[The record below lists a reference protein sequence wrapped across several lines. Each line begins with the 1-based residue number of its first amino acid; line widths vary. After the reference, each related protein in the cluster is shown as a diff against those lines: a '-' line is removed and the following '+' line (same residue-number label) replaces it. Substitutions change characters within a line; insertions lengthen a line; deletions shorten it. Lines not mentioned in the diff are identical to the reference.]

1 MEDFLYWIIEYLKV
15 FLGYGFLMFVW
26 PSIVFR
32 KYLKGKGKTFR
43 FGFCNVIQ
51 IILISTIVL
60 MLGIFHILNKWTF
73 GLIFWGILIWSIR
86 EKFKLSE
93 DARKK
98 IKYLITGTFGWKHF
112 LLLCRDQII
121 KYIKDAWKIISKSYK
136 KHWLEYTMLLIAVC
150 YGMIYFSWGV
160 FHDNSYCFSDMYVHH
175 SWIYQMTEGNVFAG
189 GIYPQGMHCV
199 IYAVSELFG
208 IRIYSCMLFIPG
220 MVMGL
225 ILVSAYCLMK
235 ELFRW
240 RYSAIFALF
249 IFLTMEL
256 TSRIFMISMARAQC
270 ALPQEFGFPAVLL
283 CALFL
288 LRYLKEHIDNNKV
301 KKEKFFARHIND
313 NLLVFVLA
321 FASTV
326 MIHFYTTILA
336 FYMCF
341 GIALVCLKK
350 IFNKTRFI
358 SLVKAVIIGLV
369 ISATP
374 MVVGFVSGMPLEGS
388 LYWAMSVIRGSTS
401 DTVEE
406 NVTYSEDVSIELNY
420 EQAEDDAAV
429 EIGTTQSPVILPNDD
444 ALDTVYN
451 ENFVVNTSEQVQV
464 SFVDKI
470 KAIFARVVSVI
481 KEKLSIMYQ
490 KGVYL
495 MYEEQRAN
503 GLVLLTFGIL
513 LLGILYKIIASFLCS
528 FKKINLEQTEFFGGY
543 FIIIA
548 ITVIYIISYVSGDLG
563 MPMLMETY
571 RSGFFNHMFVVMIVV
586 IPLDIICMI
595 LNHFLWAGDMM
606 HYISLVIGCSII
618 ALIVGT
624 DNYHGFLYFEVTRY
638 DKVVELTN
646 DIIDSMPENSFT
658 IVSPTDEL
666 YQVIEHGRHEEIL
679 TFCQRQY
686 ADRYTLPTE
695 YVFIFVEKKPLKYAQ
710 YHFFDGP
717 SWLGVGKYQEIY
729 GGHSVWPEYL
739 SSQISEEEANKNIL
753 YYAKE
758 SDSYR
763 LIESRTILESKMYA
777 WCEQFARLYP
787 NELKVFY
794 EDDDVACYYFKQNTK
809 SLYNLSFRNL
819 NR

>member
-1 MEDFLYWIIEYLKV
+1 MEDMLYWVIEYLKV
-15 FLGYGFLMFVW
+15 FLGYGFLMFIW

-32 KYLKGKGKTFR
+32 KYLMGKGKTFR
-43 FGFCNVIQ
+43 FAFCNVMQ
-51 IILISTIVL
+51 IVLISTIVL

-73 GLIFWGILIWSIR
+73 GILFWGILIWSLR
-86 EKFKLSE
+86 DKFKLTE
-93 DARKK
+93 DAKKK

-112 LLLCRDQII
+112 LVLCRDKAI
-121 KYIKDAWKIISKSYK
+121 KNIKEAWKTLIKAYK
-136 KHWLEYTMLLIAVC
+136 THWLEYSMLLIAVC
-150 YGMIYFSWGV
+150 YGMLYFSWGV

-175 SWIYQMTEGNVFAG
+175 SWIYNISQGKVFAG
-189 GIYPQGMHCV
+189 GIYPQGMHCI
-199 IYAVSELFG
+199 IYAVSELFN

-220 MVMGL
+220 MVMGIIL
-225 ILVSAYCLMK
+225 ISAYCLMK
-235 ELFRW
+235 ELFKW
-240 RYSAIFALF
+240 RYSAVFAIY

-270 ALPQEFGFPAVLL
+270 ALPQEYGFPAVLL

-288 LRYLKEHIDNNKV
+288 LKYLKEQIDNKNV
-301 KKEKFFARHIND
+301 KKEKLLSKNIND
-313 NLLVFVLA
+313 NLLVFVLS
-321 FASTV
+321 FASTII
-326 MIHFYTTILA
+326 IHFYTTILA
-336 FYMCF
+336 FYMCL
-341 GIALVCLKK
+341 GIALVCIKR

-369 ISATP
+369 IAATP

-401 DTVEE
+401 NAVEE
-406 NVTYSEDVSIELNY
+406 DIIYPEDVSIELNV
-420 EQAEDDAAV
+420 EQSNVVVGES
-429 EIGTTQSPVILPNDD
+429 ETTQSQVITPNEDVS
-444 ALDTVYN
+444 DTIYN
-451 ENFVVNTSEQVQV
+451 DSSVVNTQEQVQV
-464 SFVDKI
+464 SFVAKI
-470 KAIFARVVSVI
+470 KAIFAQVANVI
-481 KEKLSIMYQ
+481 KEKLSIMYH

-503 GLVLLTFGIL
+503 TLVFLSFGIL
-513 LLGILYKIIASFLCS
+513 LLGILYKIIASFLCL

-606 HYISLVIGCSII
+606 HYISFGIGCSII
-618 ALIVGT
+618 ALIIGT

-646 DIIDSMPENSFT
+646 DIIDSMPQNSFT

-666 YQVIEHGRHEEIL
+666 YQVIEYGRHEEIL
-679 TFCQRQY
+679 TFCQRQS
-686 ADRYTLPTE
+686 ADKYTLPTE
-695 YVFIFVEKKPLKYAQ
+695 YVFIFVEKKPLRYAQ

-717 SWLGVGKYQEIY
+717 AWLGVGKYQEIY
-729 GGHSVWPEYL
+729 GLHSVWPEYL

-787 NELKVFY
+787 NELKTYY
-794 EDDDVACYYFKQNTK
+794 EDDDLVCYYFKQNTK

-819 NR
+819 NK